1 MEQPLNIEL
10 KLITMKLRKLLFT
23 ILICNIAI
31 VSFAQTN
38 KTLYSTTIQKNIKKV
53 ENSLTPLVLNKAES
67 LWNLEKQMQKYNVS
81 GLSIAVIHNYEI
93 EWAKGYGSTGG
104 KEIPNVT
111 EQTVFQTASMSKF
124 VNAVA
129 MMKLMESKKI
139 RLNEDINNFLTS
151 WKFPY
156 NKNID
161 TNPITIR
168 QLLSHTAGLS
178 THGFNG
184 YKNSNNLPT
193 IIQILEGSKPAN
205 SDKVEQIQ
213 PQNKEF
219 KYSGGGVTISQL
231 ILMENSNLSYES
243 FLNTNIFEPL
253 KMSKS
258 FYSTEFDKYPKDLAF
273 GQKGNGRNLKNN
285 YNLYPESAAAGLWTT
300 PTNLSKLIIDIQLSL
315 KDGTGKILSQQATK
329 ELIEPTLKNSNSG
342 LGVFSEYQNGQLYL
356 QHSGANKG
364 FRGKFYFSAENG
376 NGVVI
381 MVNGTNTEII
391 EEIIRSI
398 TSVYNWAGFEKL
410 VASSELD
417 LNDTDLNKYTGA
429 YTLENREVN
438 VSLKKGK
445 LILTEKGKWSSKL
458 TALNNSTFVVDIV
471 KPQATIEFVTDTDGS
486 ISKCILKQ
494 GELTEW
500 IKRE

>member
-1 MEQPLNIEL
+1 LG
-10 KLITMKLRKLLFT
+10 
-23 ILICNIAI
+23 
-31 VSFAQTN
+31 
-38 KTLYSTTIQKNIKKV
+38 IK
-53 ENSLTPLVLNKAES
+53 
-67 LWNLEKQMQKYNVS
+67 
-81 GLSIAVIHNYEI
+81 G
-93 EWAKGYGSTGG
+93 
-104 KEIPNVT
+104 
-111 EQTVFQTASMSKF
+111 
-124 VNAVA
+124 
-129 MMKLMESKKI
+129 
-139 RLNEDINNFLTS
+139 
-151 WKFPY
+151 
-156 NKNID
+156 
-161 TNPITIR
+161 
-168 QLLSHTAGLS
+168 
-178 THGFNG
+178 
-184 YKNSNNLPT
+184 
-193 IIQILEGSKPAN
+193 
-205 SDKVEQIQ
+205 
-213 PQNKEF
+213 
-219 KYSGGGVTISQL
+219 
-231 ILMENSNLSYES
+231 
-243 FLNTNIFEPL
+243 
-253 KMSKS
+253 
-258 FYSTEFDKYPKDLAF
+258 
-273 GQKGNGRNLKNN
+273 GRNLKNN

-315 KDGTGKILSQQATK
+315 KDETGKILSQQATK

-342 LGVFSEYQNGQLYL
+342 LGVFSENQNGQLYL